1 MSLQKPK
8 KKTTPPSTS
17 INGTSYVP
25 SAKARR
31 VVYRTHTYK
40 PTATATQY
48 VKPGSSIVVKLYA
61 TKRQKKAFGPFIDEF
76 NMPVNNSDR
85 GYLKTIEELYD
96 ISKIMGHNSIG
107 STHGIRDH
115 EIFVSASIK
124 SPRGEVTPSG
134 ACVFKTCTINTK
146 NRNTPYRYIFV
157 EYLSVG
163 KWTRGSGVGRAIM
176 DVIAKFARVNGIMM
190 IRLVSDIR
198 QSTLGFYKSLGFA
211 WNMGIDANHNSLIMN
226 ANGFKYYNAFT
237 PTGGL
242 KQLRELKDLAAK
254 RLRSDREANMVNGE
268 NYPTHG
274 TAFVDI
280 PHYLTSRNKYMRE
293 KRLGK
298 YTPRPRKTSTKKTG
312 TKKTPTA
319 KSIPSTKSNP
329 STSRLNKSLVLD
341 KWLPGMRPVYGGR

>member
-1 MSLQKPK
+1 MSLPKPK
-8 KKTTPPSTS
+8 KKITPPSTT

-40 PTATATQY
+40 PTATTQY

-85 GYLKTIEELYD
+85 GYLRTIKDEYD
-96 ISKIMGHNSIG
+96 SSNSMGHLSFG

-124 SPRGEVTPSG
+124 SPRGAVTPSG

-176 DVIAKFARVNGIMM
+176 DVIAKFARANGIMM
-190 IRLVSDIR
+190 IRLVSDAR

-211 WNMGIDANHNSLIMN
+211 WNMGIDANFNNSLIMN

-254 RLRSDREANMVNGE
+254 RLRSDWEANMVNE
-268 NYPTHG
+268 NGPTHK

-312 TKKTPTA
+312 TKKTPT

-341 KWLPGMRPVYGGR
+341 KWLPGMLPVYGGR